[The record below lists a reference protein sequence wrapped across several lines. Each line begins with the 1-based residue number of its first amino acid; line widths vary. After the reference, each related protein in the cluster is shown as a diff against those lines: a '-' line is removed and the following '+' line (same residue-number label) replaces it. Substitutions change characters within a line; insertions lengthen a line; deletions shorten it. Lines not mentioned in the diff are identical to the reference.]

1 MFSSRTSRCGL
12 LTDPHGTGLTPVTDL
27 VLQYVMPLGIY
38 WVVRQSRI
46 DRPQNTMI
54 LACLTL
60 FGVYLAVTVI
70 AERFEAYALVYPRYI
85 VTSMSDKAAEFV
97 GRGRGP
103 LLHPIVTGIQLAA
116 CFSAVLM
123 FWPRW
128 GGGDDAAW
136 RWRRWFSPW
145 PSIAR

>member
-1 MFSSRTSRCGL
+1 MRTL
-12 LTDPHGTGLTPVTDL
+12 LTDPHGTGLTPVVNL
-27 VLQYVMPLGIY
+27 VLWYVMPLGIY

-54 LACLTL
+54 FACLTL
-60 FGVYLAVTVI
+60 FGIYLAVTVI
-70 AERFEAYALVYPRYI
+70 AERFEVYALVYPRYI
-85 VTSMSDKAAEFV
+85 VTSMTDKTAEFV

-123 FWPRW
+123 LWPRCGRLGTMRRGAGR
-128 GGGDDAAW
+128 GGFRPGLL
-136 RWRRWFSPW
+136 
-145 PSIAR
+145 